1 MSSVQDGGGDDPR
14 AREEE
19 GEGEAQAGI
28 EVVPMELIDE
38 PQARR
43 RSVLGGPFHVINDD
57 GFSGPLG

>member
-43 RSVLGGPFHVINDD
+43 HQFPEGLST
-57 GFSGPLG
+57 